1 MGMDLVETR
10 LVMMAG
16 MMISMLKLVYVVDEV
31 WNGLHLVLSRR
42 MK

>member
-1 MGMDLVETR
+1 MDLVETR

>member
-1 MGMDLVETR
+1 MDLVETR

-42 MK
+42 VK